1 MDTLVAVTVIA
12 LERMSNIALASANNA
27 LTGFGKLS
35 KGNHGYKSMLD
46 ASMIR
51 EDGVPQDIESLLS
64 ALSFEIN
71 RRVGEGTFN

>member
-1 MDTLVAVTVIA
+1 MDMLVAVTVVA
-12 LERMSNIALASANNA
+12 LQQMSNIALASANNA

-35 KGNHGYKSMLD
+35 KGNHGYKPMLD
-46 ASMIR
+46 ASMIH

-71 RRVGEGTFN
+71 RRVDDGDFN